1 MNAANQ
7 NFQPQSQAE
16 SRTDSRLLHE
26 DRRALAHNGASLA
39 RTRHAQEIEQT
50 KRAVAAN
57 INNPHVGALQGI
69 GQTLPATMGMAQPQ
83 DPLKYMGGG
92 DRLASLLQQYQQGRD
107 FYVKQTQ
114 AAITGQPSPLL
125 NNGQYGSS
133 SIPIS
138 AVSSGIGGMHTG
150 MMGIGHDFSSHAE
163 ESVAQAAHSMMRYPT
178 TDPLAYSRSIK
189 YPQSFNHAVYF
200 GN

>member
-1 MNAANQ
+1 MNAGNQ
-7 NFQPQSQAE
+7 NFQPHTLAE

-39 RTRHAQEIEQT
+39 RSRHAQEVEQI
-50 KRAVAAN
+50 KRAAAAN
-57 INNPHVGALQGI
+57 INNPHVSKLQGV
-69 GQTLPATMGMAQPQ
+69 GQTLPATMGMAKPQ
-83 DPLKYMGGG
+83 DPLKYMGV
-92 DRLASLLQQYQQGRD
+92 DKLASLLQQYQQGRD

-163 ESVAQAAHSMMRYPT
+163 ESVGQAAHAMMRYPS

-189 YPQSFNHAVYF
+189 YPQSFNHCVYF